1 VRRKK
6 TSPNKQIPDDK
17 KEMIPKLL
25 EQFSRRYVADILDIH
40 PDTVRKYDELNKEK
54 KKLV

>member
-25 EQFSRRYVADILDIH
+25 EQFSRRYVADVLNLSV
-40 PDTVRKYDELNKEK
+40 DTVRKYVELDNKKEGS
-54 KKLV
+54 V